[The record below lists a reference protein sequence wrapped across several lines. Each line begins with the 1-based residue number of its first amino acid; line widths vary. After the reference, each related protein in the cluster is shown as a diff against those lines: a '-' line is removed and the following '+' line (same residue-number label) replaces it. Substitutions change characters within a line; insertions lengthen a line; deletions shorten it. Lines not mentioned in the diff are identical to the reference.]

1 MSVRTCEYSYPFK
14 IHEHWII
21 VITDP
26 ADKYMLDLMVIPYTG
41 LFIDTT
47 LFRVPATR
55 EGSSSFHLHFF
66 CPCYIGLDFSVPVT
80 MKVKPESQKPKV
92 VINEKDL
99 ALDKKRGLVD
109 VGQRRGSE
117 V

>member
-1 MSVRTCEYSYPFK
+1 MILPCKHSYPFK

-26 ADKYMLDLMVIPYTG
+26 ADKYMFDMIKIPLTG

-47 LFRVPATR
+47 LFQVPAVR
-55 EGSSSFHLHFF
+55 EGSTSYHLHFF
-66 CPCYIGLDFSVPVT
+66 CPCYLGLDFSVSVT

-109 VGQRRGSE
+109 VRVLRDAD